1 MLLPKFMGAEES
13 PGTTEVP
20 QGFSINAVALPR
32 VCDSACI
39 GNITSEMVFFF
50 CILLMLS
57 YFTVTSKPSTG
68 QMVPETIPDKR
79 PGTISTGFSTAVKE
93 VAQCHTG

>member
-50 CILLMLS
+50 LYSPDAFIFYCD
-57 YFTVTSKPSTG
+57 FKTVHRADGARNHP
-68 QMVPETIPDKR
+68 R
-79 PGTISTGFSTAVKE
+79 
-93 VAQCHTG
+93 